1 LTSSHGFEDTN
12 RKDNLGPS
20 PQNAA
25 ENRRF
30 RIIDPP
36 KKAMLSQTPGCMR
49 MIDLPKPVFGSRQNL
64 ATPAAIQAL
73 AAAQVA
79 REELLRRHFAGDW
92 GDVDPDD
99 GQENDRALDT
109 GARILSAY
117 VLSTGVRVWVM
128 TETASATGVRQATT
142 ILLPT
147 EY

>member
-1 LTSSHGFEDTN
+1 
-12 RKDNLGPS
+12 
-20 PQNAA
+20 
-25 ENRRF
+25 
-30 RIIDPP
+30 
-36 KKAMLSQTPGCMR
+36 MLSTSLGCMR
-49 MIDLPKPVFGSRQNL
+49 MIDLPKPLFGSRQNL

-128 TETASATGVRQATT
+128 TEAASATGVRQATT

>member
-1 LTSSHGFEDTN
+1 V
-12 RKDNLGPS
+12 
-20 PQNAA
+20 AA
-25 ENRRF
+25 PRLCCR
-30 RIIDPP
+30 
-36 KKAMLSQTPGCMR
+36 LHPGAQ
-49 MIDLPKPVFGSRQNL
+49 MIDLPKPLFSSRQTL
-64 ATPAAIQAL
+64 ATPSAIEAL
-73 AAAQVA
+73 AAAHLT
-79 REELLRRHFAGDW
+79 RESLLSRHFAGDW

-128 TETASATGVRQATT
+128 TEAVSATGVRPATT